1 MKSSPVQAPQ
11 VNSDLVL
18 AGVCFFSQELFD
30 DVYKYTEVYIFIYIH
45 SFFLPCF
52 FSSYV
57 LKSVILKFCFFFP
70 LRI

>member
-18 AGVCFFSQELFD
+18 GGVSFFSSELFD
-30 DVYKYTEVYIFIYIH
+30 DVYKYAEVYRYIYIYIH
-45 SFFLPCF
+45 SFFLPVF

-57 LKSVILKFCFFFP
+57 LKSVILKFFFF
-70 LRI
+70 L